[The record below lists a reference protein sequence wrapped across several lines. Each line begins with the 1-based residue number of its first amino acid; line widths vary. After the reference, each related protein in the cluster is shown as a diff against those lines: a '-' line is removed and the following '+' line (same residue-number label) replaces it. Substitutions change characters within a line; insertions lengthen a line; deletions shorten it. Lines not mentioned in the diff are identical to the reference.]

1 MIYTQKTP
9 GGAFRSVEECE
20 EFIKTEIEPLKIT
33 SYEEYLDKGHEWCWA
48 LVGNI
53 VEEHEFGEDHEIKKG
68 TKHFSGG
75 TKVYIAPVQWGD
87 GYERIIVIGKKRGN
101 RNYAEVIMQSK
112 YVENFRI
119 QKVYKPVIVKRMLN
133 SENIWW
139 SDSEDDCEEIINY
152 LEKMLPKDT
161 KKQIN
166 E

>member
-9 GGAFRSVEECE
+9 GGTFRSVEEYE

-87 GYERIIVIGKKRGN
+87 GYERIIVIGKKRGS
-101 RNYAEVIMQSK
+101 RNYAEVIMLSCR
-112 YVENFRI
+112 VSMLRI
-119 QKVYKPVIVKRMLN
+119 SGYRRFTSL
-133 SENIWW
+133 
-139 SDSEDDCEEIINY
+139 
-152 LEKMLPKDT
+152 
-161 KKQIN
+161 
-166 E
+166 